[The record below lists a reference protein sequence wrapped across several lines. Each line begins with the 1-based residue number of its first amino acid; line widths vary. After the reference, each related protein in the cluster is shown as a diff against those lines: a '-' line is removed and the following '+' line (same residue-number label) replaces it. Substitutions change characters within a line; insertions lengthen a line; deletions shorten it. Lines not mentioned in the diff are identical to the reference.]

1 MSSKQPHITVEITHE
16 DLWNL
21 LSNQLRPSPVKEA
34 LMDLINAH
42 MGEHFQKEQLY
53 KTLVGVSI
61 VPQGIEIG
69 DQYWVE
75 NYNLQS
81 WNFDKAKMKEEH
93 LIVEGYVLCTVGEI
107 NPYKESPI
115 GVTYTYIDGTG
126 KLTVGETF
134 LGLKTLKKKEPKLDL
149 DVS

>member
-1 MSSKQPHITVEITHE
+1 MSSKEPHITVEITHG

-21 LSNQLRPSPVKEA
+21 LSNQLRASPVKEA
-34 LMDLINAH
+34 LMNLINAH

-61 VPQGIEIG
+61 VPQGFEIG

-81 WNFDKAKMKEEH
+81 WNFDKAKMKEEL
-93 LIVEGYVLCTVGEI
+93 LIVEGYVLCTVNGI
-107 NPYKESPI
+107 QPYKESPI

-126 KLTVGETF
+126 KLTIGETY
-134 LGLKTLKKKEPKLDL
+134 LGVKSLKKKELPLDL